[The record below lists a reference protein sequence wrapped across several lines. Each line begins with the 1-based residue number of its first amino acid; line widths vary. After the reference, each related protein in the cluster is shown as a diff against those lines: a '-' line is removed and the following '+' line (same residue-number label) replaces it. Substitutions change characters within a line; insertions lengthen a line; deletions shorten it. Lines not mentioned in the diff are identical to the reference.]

1 MIRDLS
7 RLALVLALT
16 ALVGAGSAR
25 AQTQCPGEPAHTC
38 TTCHDMAHRQVKACT
53 DCHAKD
59 LHLLLHPTGLGTPLE
74 DPAKACLACHMPGG
88 FHPFP
93 PVEPAVDLTLVC
105 GQCHGAGALG
115 AATTGTITGGSPAL
129 TVADPTGFATGQQVT
144 VAGANLVCAQTADLA
159 TWVGVVD
166 GSQVTLVDVA
176 GRSVTDAAVTIS
188 PTHNNAAA
196 FTLAQLE
203 AYAVAIHNDAPTAA
217 FSYAYGN
224 PNTLQVNV
232 DASTS
237 LCSGSNAN
245 CDVYDWDWG
254 DATTHGTGRT
264 TSHTYAGAGR
274 YTITLTVTQC
284 GVQSGSVS
292 VPVNVSAPDYPP
304 TLSATCTFNANTWVA
319 TVVDSSQDDHGVKQ
333 VAVNWGDGTAVS
345 SQTIPSPVPN
355 TPTNLTFTHTYL
367 APPVAPA
374 TSYTVTESVYDTI
387 GQRTTAAL
395 VCTPPVAPA
404 YFTLSGYVYQSNGTT
419 PAPTALVQVRIGSTT
434 RQAYTATNGSY
445 SIGLLKPGS
454 YTLTVTK
461 AGYTFPPASSFT
473 LGPSQSITVK
483 AVSP

>member
-1 MIRDLS
+1 MIRDLM
-7 RLALVLALT
+7 RLPVVLGVAALA
-16 ALVGAGSAR
+16 AVGAAR
-25 AQTQCPGEPAHTC
+25 AQSQCPGETAHTC
-38 TTCHDMAHRQVKACT
+38 TTCHDMTHRQVKACT

-74 DPAKACLACHMPGG
+74 DPARACLACHMPGG

-105 GQCHGAGALG
+105 GQCHGAGAVG
-115 AATTGTITGGSPAL
+115 AATTGTIASGSQAL

-144 VAGANLVCAQTADLA
+144 VAGADLVCAQSADLA

-166 GSQVTLVDVA
+166 GSQVTLVDSA

-196 FTLAQLE
+196 FTLEQLT
-203 AYAVAIHNDAPTAA
+203 AYAAAIHNDAPAVA
-217 FSYAYGN
+217 FSYSYGN

-237 LCSGSNAN
+237 LCSGSNAS
-245 CDVYDWDWG
+245 CDLYDWDWG
-254 DATTHGTGRT
+254 DATAHGSGRT
-264 TSHTYAGAGR
+264 TSHTYAAAGT
-274 YTITLTVTQC
+274 YSIQLTVTQC
-284 GVQSGSVS
+284 GVQSGTVT
-292 VPVNVSAPDYPP
+292 VPVNVSAPDFPP
-304 TLSATCTFNANTWVA
+304 TLSAACTFNVNTWAV
-319 TVVDSSQDDHGVKQ
+319 TVVDASQDDHGVKQ
-333 VAVNWGDGTAVS
+333 VSVNWGDNSVVA
-345 SQTIPSPVPN
+345 SQTIANPQPN

-367 APPVAPA
+367 LPPTAPA

-387 GQRTTAAL
+387 GQRTTSAL

-404 YFTLSGYVYQSNGTT
+404 YFTVSGYVYQSNGTT
-419 PAPTALVQVRIGSTT
+419 PVPTALVQVRIGSTV
-434 RQAYTATNGSY
+434 RQAYTSASGSY
-445 SIGLLKPGS
+445 AIGLLKPGS

-461 AGYTFPPASSFT
+461 AGYTFPAASGFT
-473 LGPSQSITVK
+473 LGPSPSITVK